1 MDIKN
6 ILALSMIKGIGP
18 AFIKRNINRIAS
30 DTNCYALVEE
40 HKAEQI
46 ESVSACL
53 EKADKIIKD
62 CALYGI
68 EIISIISPNYP
79 NRLKEIND
87 PPCVL
92 FAKGNKKLLNK
103 CIAIIG
109 TRKSTNLGNKI
120 AEKIGSYFSKD
131 FAICNGLV
139 EGIDEHSIYV
149 EGNILPNVIG
159 IISGGLCYEETCSKA
174 HIQVINDVL
183 HAGGL
188 VITESFPH
196 VKEDKFS
203 GSKASRIQAGL
214 SQGLI
219 LVQSSIDGGSK
230 YTIASFAKLGRA
242 MAVVHYPISK
252 EYQDNSFSGNRLIV
266 EKKYE
271 GIAKMIDLKNIS
283 NIKTK
288 SITVLEK
295 KEDYVSFM
303 RRMTEHDQVLD
314 FGLL

>member
-6 ILALSMIKGIGP
+6 ILALSMIKGVGP
-18 AFIKRNINRIAS
+18 AFIKRNISRVIA
-30 DTNCYALVEE
+30 DTDCYALVKEY
-40 HKAEQI
+40 KAEQI
-46 ESVSACL
+46 ENVSACL
-53 EKADKIIKD
+53 EKADKIIED

-79 NRLKEIND
+79 NALKEIND
-87 PPCVL
+87 PPCIL
-92 FAKGNKKLLNK
+92 FAKGNKKLLNR
-103 CIAIIG
+103 CVAIIG

-120 AEKIGSYFSKD
+120 AEKIGDYFSKD
-131 FAICNGLV
+131 YAICNGLV

-149 EGNILPNVIG
+149 EGKILHNVIG
-159 IISGGLCYEETCSKA
+159 IISGGLCYEETCSKV
-174 HIQVINDVL
+174 HIKVINDVL

-188 VITESFPH
+188 VITEFFPH

-230 YTIASFAKLGRA
+230 YTIASFVKLGRA
-242 MAVVHYPISK
+242 MAVVHYPTSK
-252 EYQDNSFSGNRLIV
+252 EYKENSFSGNRLIV

-271 GIAKMIDLKNIS
+271 GIAKMIGLKTVS
-283 NIKTK
+283 KVSVK

-295 KEDYVSFM
+295 KEDYSKFI
-303 RRMTEHDQVLD
+303 RRMAGRDQVLD
-314 FGLL
+314 LGLL

>member
-40 HKAEQI
+40 HKAEQV
-46 ESVSACL
+46 ERVSACL

-62 CALYGI
+62 CARYGI

-79 NRLKEIND
+79 NCLKEIND

-120 AEKIGSYFSKD
+120 AEKIGNYFSKNY
-131 FAICNGLV
+131 AICNGLV

-149 EGNILPNVIG
+149 EGKILPNVIG
-159 IISGGLCYEETCSKA
+159 IISGGLCYEETCSKV
-174 HIQVINDVL
+174 HIKVINDVL

-188 VITESFPH
+188 VITEFFPH
-196 VKEDKFS
+196 IKEDKFS

-266 EKKYE
+266 EEKYE
-271 GIAKMIDLKNIS
+271 GIAKMISLKTISKINI
-283 NIKTK
+283 K
-288 SITVLEK
+288 SITVLER
-295 KEDYVSFM
+295 KEDYTSFV
-303 RRMTEHDQVLD
+303 RRMTEHEQVLD
-314 FGLL
+314 LGLL